1 MTDFNIRDTQS
12 LPLIIESIARRVV
25 AVERRSPQYTEAV
38 SVVEVQDLDSRP
50 DPEGPDTYCYV
61 VLTAD
66 WYETSPNGFLPPPN
80 PPIPV
85 YQWITSTGPPAV
97 PPAGIP
103 DPLLLSDGTA
113 GAPTYSFAS
122 DPDTGMYLPTANQL
136 GFAAGGV
143 ELLRVGSADVD
154 VMTGHLNL
162 ISNTGAQTM
171 SLGEWSSGFDYAAVE
186 TPSMVLLM
194 GNALNVN
201 SQGFMRTKGTGSLNL
216 GTNNSNDLTIANG
229 GKVGIGTA
237 SPVNTLSVGT
247 AANIGSFNV
256 HASKGVDSFT
266 VTTNVVKSENIRQ
279 LTTASAA
286 SVGID
291 ATTGIM
297 YRLTS
302 ALKYKT
308 DVETMADEYADAILD
323 LRPVWYKSLGP
334 HDPSDWGYWGLIAEE
349 VAAVDPRL
357 VHYGVPESYEP
368 ATDAEGEPVG
378 PTAADLTEPEGVQYE
393 RFVPH
398 LINLVARQRADIE
411 ELRKRL
417 AVLEAEK

>member
-237 SPVNTLSVGT
+237 SPVN
-247 AANIGSFNV
+247 
-256 HASKGVDSFT
+256 
-266 VTTNVVKSENIRQ
+266 EQ
-279 LTTASAA
+279 CSA
-286 SVGID
+286 D
-291 ATTGIM
+291 
-297 YRLTS
+297 
-302 ALKYKT
+302 
-308 DVETMADEYADAILD
+308 
-323 LRPVWYKSLGP
+323 
-334 HDPSDWGYWGLIAEE
+334 
-349 VAAVDPRL
+349 
-357 VHYGVPESYEP
+357 
-368 ATDAEGEPVG
+368 
-378 PTAADLTEPEGVQYE
+378 
-393 RFVPH
+393 
-398 LINLVARQRADIE
+398 
-411 ELRKRL
+411 
-417 AVLEAEK
+417 

>member
-1 MTDFNIRDTQS
+1 MGS
-12 LPLIIESIARRVV
+12 
-25 AVERRSPQYTEAV
+25 
-38 SVVEVQDLDSRP
+38 
-50 DPEGPDTYCYV
+50 
-61 VLTAD
+61 
-66 WYETSPNGFLPPPN
+66 
-80 PPIPV
+80 
-85 YQWITSTGPPAV
+85 
-97 PPAGIP
+97 
-103 DPLLLSDGTA
+103 
-113 GAPTYSFAS
+113 
-122 DPDTGMYLPTANQL
+122 
-136 GFAAGGV
+136 GGV
-143 ELLRVGSADVD
+143 ND
-154 VMTGHLNL
+154 
-162 ISNTGAQTM
+162 
-171 SLGEWSSGFDYAAVE
+171 AAYI
-186 TPSMVLLM
+186 
-194 GNALNVN
+194 
-201 SQGFMRTKGTGSLNL
+201 RTKGTGALNL
-216 GTNNSNDLTIANG
+216 GTNYIDNLTITSS
-229 GKVGIGTA
+229 GKVGIGTTT
-237 SPVNTLSVGT
+237 PVAGLDIATTAGDTWTTSNWDSGLILNADSMMRWRLSGGHCWGIGSSGSTLYFGHSTSQTTGAAAVYPMVIDAANNRVGIGTSAPSNTLSVT
-247 AANIGSFNV
+247 GSFNV

-266 VTTNVVKSENIRQ
+266 VSSSFVKSENIRQ
-279 LTTASAA
+279 TTTASAA
-286 SVGID
+286 SVGIN
-291 ATTGIM
+291 ATTGYL

-357 VHYGVPESYEP
+357 VHYGVPEIYEP